1 MYPLSNVLGNSL
13 TDNYGEAY
21 HYEVVDGPFPS
32 RVTSIGVCGDLE
44 PERPMHL
51 AYNDITD
58 HYTTQNQPLIN
69 KEFSVDHPNLE
80 EFVPSTALVWDCIL
94 CGLGKV
100 EEGTGCTTSGCEG
113 SRRPVKRRNT
123 ANKKERRRTQSI
135 NNAFTELRD
144 CIPNVPADTKLSK
157 IKTLRLATS
166 YISHLSSILTSDDPL
181 RTPPPFNADLSRRMT
196 RGGGGNNGEDKR
208 KEIMEIGESVP
219 RTNMRMDSRRGKGR
233 TGWPQTCW
241 AMELQK

>member
-1 MYPLSNVLGNSL
+1 MFIIFEEIVRSGISSEIDGYKNIVHLYITMYPLSNVLGNSL

-144 CIPNVPADTKLSK
+144 CIPNVPADTKLSNFYFVSK
-157 IKTLRLATS
+157 IVLTL
-166 YISHLSSILTSDDPL
+166 
-181 RTPPPFNADLSRRMT
+181 
-196 RGGGGNNGEDKR
+196 
-208 KEIMEIGESVP
+208 
-219 RTNMRMDSRRGKGR
+219 
-233 TGWPQTCW
+233 
-241 AMELQK
+241 